1 MRIIKNNKVTNI
13 ENELNQIHTHTNLDN
28 LNKIGQDSEGNLTYN
43 GKSIINNNN
52 SSSSLNSFKDYDI
65 NSTYDIEDYVLFD
78 NSLYKCKK
86 KIL

>member
-43 GKSIINNNN
+43 GKSIINNN
-52 SSSSLNSFKDYDI
+52 
-65 NSTYDIEDYVLFD
+65 V
-78 NSLYKCKK
+78 
-86 KIL
+86 